1 MAGMGFSELVLPGS
15 SLFEPFGCC
24 SGGFNF
30 GHFTSPCPK
39 KGLAVTNYKKK
50 ETKMHTPKRSTHPH
64 PFHYGLMI
72 FYRMSD

>member
-15 SLFEPFGCC
+15 SLFKPFGCC

-50 ETKMHTPKRSTHPH
+50 RQRCIRQNAVHTLIHFT
-64 PFHYGLMI
+64 M
-72 FYRMSD
+72 D